1 MAVLSLIALKPQPC
15 LLVFHSASL
24 PSSLTLPSPLPSG
37 LGETGSLLSRALP
50 PLCIGHPR
58 LALKDAET
66 AVFFSHGASVHSICL
81 LGQAASS
88 PCLHHQQPLARVLTQ
103 PAFRLHRALKLS
115 PCRPPICQAP
125 ASLYNLVLIRH
136 LVVNPSPCLPKLSFL
151 DLAFQP
157 LGFSPSAGGWIS
169 APFPSLKSHWS
180 LLLPA
185 NSPQL
190 TCPSQYAPHDSLGP
204 AKSSYPDSPFSSKC
218 PLPLLVFS
226 ANIPSGTPLLPDK

>member
-1 MAVLSLIALKPQPC
+1 MLRQESFSHTVPLCTQSVCSGKL
-15 LLVFHSASL
+15 
-24 PSSLTLPSPLPSG
+24 PLP
-37 LGETGSLLSRALP
+37 LV
-50 PLCIGHPR
+50 CIISNH
-58 LALKDAET
+58 LH
-66 AVFFSHGASVHSICL
+66 VF
-81 LGQAASS
+81 S
-88 PCLHHQQPLARVLTQ
+88 PNRPSDCTVP
-103 PAFRLHRALKLS
+103 KLS

-136 LVVNPSPCLPKLSFL
+136 LLVVNPSLCLPKLSFL